1 MQDND
6 TVKGSTDKA
15 VALVPNAKQAADA
28 LRQKWRFAEAG
39 VWTDNMLN
47 ALDNGVKG
55 GKWFSLIDKISR
67 PKTLELAWKRVKSNR
82 GAAGIDGV
90 SIAKFDANSEVYLS
104 ELSASLSSGSYQAS
118 GVRRVEI
125 PKGNGKKRPLG
136 IPTVKDRVAQ
146 MAVKLLLEPIFERN
160 FSDVSYGFRPGVGCK
175 DALRA
180 VDAELKAGY
189 TWVVDVDI
197 RGYFDNIDHGR
208 LMELVSERVS
218 DGEVLRLLQLWL
230 DAEIVT
236 EVESWNPIKGT
247 PQGAVI
253 SPLLANI
260 YLSGLDAHMTEL
272 GYRMVRYADDF
283 VILCSSKTE
292 AEAAYEEVLSW
303 LAKANL
309 EANTE
314 KSHVTDCS
322 IEAGGYFEFLGYRFE
337 RGRRWARN

>member
-1 MQDND
+1 M
-6 TVKGSTDKA
+6 
-15 VALVPNAKQAADA
+15 
-28 LRQKWRFAEAG
+28 
-39 VWTDNMLN
+39 
-47 ALDNGVKG
+47 
-55 GKWFSLIDKISR
+55 
-67 PKTLELAWKRVKSNR
+67 
-82 GAAGIDGV
+82 
-90 SIAKFDANSEVYLS
+90 
-104 ELSASLSSGSYQAS
+104 
-118 GVRRVEI
+118 
-125 PKGNGKKRPLG
+125 
-136 IPTVKDRVAQ
+136 
-146 MAVKLLLEPIFERN
+146 
-160 FSDVSYGFRPGVGCK
+160 
-175 DALRA
+175 
-180 VDAELKAGY
+180 
-189 TWVVDVDI
+189 VDVDI

-314 KSHVTDCS
+314 KSHISDCS
-322 IEAGGYFEFLGYRFE
+322 ITAGGSFEFLGYRFE
-337 RGRRWARN
+337 RGRRWVRNKSRNALRDKIRRLSRRKGGKSLKSVIEALNPSLRGWFNYFCHAYRSDFRSMDGFVRRRLRSLLLSQEKRPGFGMTINAHKRWGNAFFAEQGLFTMSIAHAQLVQSRCGNL